1 MYKKI
6 LVPLDGS
13 PRAEKILPHVEALA
27 KEDNASVILL
37 QTIEP
42 ASADFTPGLSS
53 MVSPQELEI
62 YWKSLQAAEKEGG
75 EYLKKK
81 AAELEKKKIKSETV
95 VQRGDAVASI
105 VNVAKEK
112 KADLIAM
119 ASHGRTGLSRVFY
132 GSVANGVLHKVDR
145 PLLLIRAAG

>member
-1 MYKKI
+1 MYKTI

-27 KEDNASVILL
+27 KQDNATVVLL

-42 ASADFTPGLSS
+42 SSADFTPGLNS
-53 MVSPQELEI
+53 MVTPKELEI
-62 YWKSLQAAEKEGG
+62 YWKSLQAAEKEGE
-75 EYLKKK
+75 EYLKQK
-81 AAELEKKKIKSETV
+81 AADLAKKKINVETV

-112 KADLIAM
+112 NADLIAM

-145 PLLLIRAAG
+145 PLLLIRAEE

>member
-13 PRAEKILPHVEALA
+13 ARAEKILPHVEALVN
-27 KEDNASVILL
+27 EGNGSVILL

-42 ASADFTPGLSS
+42 SSADFAPGLNS
-53 MVSPQELEI
+53 MVTPQELEI
-62 YWKSLQAAEKEGG
+62 YWKSLQAAEKEGD
-75 EYLKKK
+75 EYLRKK
-81 AAELEKKKIKSETV
+81 AAELGKKNIKVETV

-112 KADLIAM
+112 NADLIAM

-145 PLLLIRAAG
+145 PLLLIRSEG